1 MKVILRAKRLR
12 SGRKSTSWLGT
23 QTNYQKQ
30 KLILISAKPEQ
41 IWKNKDQNWSRPQ
54 NDALVPFSLHSCFC
68 VPIHKSG
75 AFAVRIGNEMKWNGT
90 KINERLTKITRQWTE
105 FNHKFNLY

>member
-12 SGRKSTSWLGT
+12 SERKSTSWLGT

-41 IWKNKDQNWSRPQ
+41 I
-54 NDALVPFSLHSCFC
+54 
-68 VPIHKSG
+68 
-75 AFAVRIGNEMKWNGT
+75 
-90 KINERLTKITRQWTE
+90 
-105 FNHKFNLY
+105 